1 MAHWIPQ
8 TIDKTDENALKP
20 MVDIPPRMNNY
31 EASTHQQNP
40 PDFPQKG
47 SNGRQ
52 GSYDPQYWHYCTRL
66 LQWHDID
73 PAQLTSALGNEPTLV
88 HQTKRFGDMGGY
100 YISSNK
106 GYVELGSAMDTPKKS
121 AMGHYRFKIGDSVP
135 FADKGARGTPFGNK
149 NAPFSTVGR
158 TGETCGWLPNN
169 ESETFWRPS
178 STDKGKMK
186 DQIEQNLSTYGSNL
200 AALKNGTKQK
210 WNAAIV
216 AWFHAGYQREK
227 VNKDTGAIEIA
238 YKGAKA
244 RAVNACDVYF
254 FGYLF

>member
-1 MAHWIPQ
+1 MAFWLPQ
-8 TIDKTDENALKP
+8 KVDKTDPAALKP

-40 PDFPQKG
+40 PDFPPKG
-47 SNGRQ
+47 SSGKG
-52 GSYDPQYWHYCTRL
+52 GSYAPQYWHYCTRL

-73 PAQLTSALGNEPTLV
+73 PSKLESELGKEPTLV

-100 YISSNK
+100 YISSTQ
-106 GYVELGSAMDTPKKS
+106 GYVELNSSMDAPIESAM
-121 AMGHYRFKIGDSVP
+121 AHYRFKIGDAVP
-135 FADKGARGTPFGNK
+135 FAERGARGTIFGNK
-149 NAPFSTVGR
+149 NAPFSAVGR

-169 ESETFWRPS
+169 ASDTFWRPS
-178 STDKGKMK
+178 AADKGKMVS
-186 DQIEQNLSTYGSNL
+186 QVEQNLSTYGSSL
-200 AALKNGTKQK
+200 ASLKDSTDQK

-227 VNKDTGAIEIA
+227 KDKDTGAVLIP

-244 RAVNACDVYF
+244 RAVSACDVYF